1 MAKPKELKPPSS
13 RGAVIQESG
22 NTAPDLKESE
32 LKDTI
37 TKRSANAGEDSTLV
51 VLPTREGTGMDIKEL
66 EQIISIL
73 KENDVTRF
81 ELEQKGVKLRL
92 SRLGA
97 GMSQVASNGHGA
109 VQSFHMA
116 AVQPAFPRQM
126 DGGAALAPHHV
137 QAPVSSSA
145 TPQSNQATAPAAAQN
160 TEHLTKVDSPLVGT
174 FYRKPSPD
182 AEPFVREGQMVRKGD
197 TLCIVEAMK
206 LMNEIEAPVS
216 GRVERVLVPDAHVV
230 EFGEVLFLID
240 ATA

>member
-1 MAKPKELKPPSS
+1 ME
-13 RGAVIQESG
+13 
-22 NTAPDLKESE
+22 
-32 LKDTI
+32 
-37 TKRSANAGEDSTLV
+37 
-51 VLPTREGTGMDIKEL
+51 IKEL
-66 EQIISIL
+66 QQIISIL

-97 GMSQVASNGHGA
+97 TGPQEGTNGHQA
-109 VQSFHMA
+109 MQSFSMA

-137 QAPVSSSA
+137 QAQVSSS
-145 TPQSNQATAPAAAQN
+145 TGVSSQSSPPSNPSVSQS

-216 GRVERVLVPDAHVV
+216 GRVERILVPDAHVV